1 MPELVDATM
10 TTQTH
15 NRCHL
20 PSRRA
25 VYLGSLPLA
34 LRRNGT
40 VRGAIECSDY
50 KAQSGIFL
58 ADRAHN
64 PTRFTWGAVLV
75 VPELLA
81 YAYRVRPRMFAK
93 RRPRSRDR

>member
-1 MPELVDATM
+1 MPELVDATA
-10 TTQTH
+10 QTH

-34 LRRNGT
+34 LRRNGS
-40 VRGAIECSDY
+40 VRGAIEFSDY
-50 KAQSGIFL
+50 KAQTGISL
-58 ADRAHN
+58 ADGAHN
-64 PTRFTWGAVLV
+64 PTRYAWGAALV

-93 RRPRSRDR
+93 RQPRSRDR